1 MPGLY
6 ILAGLILLL
15 FCLQVRSVYVPCGII
30 LYIIKKI
37 LERKGVDFMT
47 WQEVQKKVIE
57 SLNSEQKKWLKSKV
71 NLEVDNLKKYTT
83 EEIYKIFPGRPK
95 VNAQGVKVS
104 TVNDSSFIYTFI
116 WQCWLMII
124 AHELM
129 AMKGNLRSFW
139 YKELRP
145 IFKKHN
151 LLDKDEGPPVRSRY
165 RSESPREIY
174 ILDRMSK
181 IFDQFVLRG
190 FFKFKDEF
198 EFQDPREAFRIIGRK
213 NPRFVFFTEKEGL
226 FWFCEKV
233 AKELGITAIAS
244 HGEPGLLTMEYFSE
258 ELKKRKVKNIVLACL
273 TDYDPW
279 GYNIAQSFKEK
290 LEEPVF
296 DFKVKFT
303 NLTVLKEIFE
313 PEVVEEKKRD
323 LSNVS
328 ESKKKQ
334 VKVWM
339 DETGGIDGK
348 PYGMHIDNANFE
360 KVWKAIEKW
369 YKENKRKG

>member
-1 MPGLY
+1 
-6 ILAGLILLL
+6 
-15 FCLQVRSVYVPCGII
+15 
-30 LYIIKKI
+30 
-37 LERKGVDFMT
+37 
-47 WQEVQKKVIE
+47 
-57 SLNSEQKKWLKSKV
+57 
-71 NLEVDNLKKYTT
+71 
-83 EEIYKIFPGRPK
+83 
-95 VNAQGVKVS
+95 
-104 TVNDSSFIYTFI
+104 
-116 WQCWLMII
+116 
-124 AHELM
+124 M

-165 RSESPREIY
+165 RSESPRETY

-213 NPRFVFFTEKEGL
+213 NPRFIFFTEKEGL

-233 AKELGITAIAS
+233 AKELGITTIAS
-244 HGEPGLLTMEYFSE
+244 HGEPGLLTMEYFAD

-279 GYNIAQSFKEK
+279 GYNIARSFKEK

-323 LSNVS
+323 LNNVS
-328 ESKKKQ
+328 DSKKKQ
-334 VKVWM
+334 VEDWM
-339 DETGGIDGK
+339 KETGGIDGK

-369 YKENKRKG
+369 YKDEKNI